1 MSRDIYELTRQVG
14 LVRDTRIDEQQD
26 NANVNFGGS
35 GTVSTGDAESKDR
48 ADLAGSDKLLQ
59 VAEVADYLRVSQSL
73 VYKMIERREIP
84 AIRIG
89 RLLRVDR
96 DALDEALQIRRHRRR
111 RPDREPR
118 RQARYALEP
127 DTQGQPAQDR
137 RLDAL
142 GPARMPGRRGR
153 MRNRHRRANAQEG
166 PLGCRG
172 GRGGFR
178 AIGSTSHNRFDQQ
191 GLPQGGPAFVQDSAW
206 VKRCLIP
213 CRLARP

>member
-1 MSRDIYELTRQVG
+1 MYQFRVNTSLIRDIG
-14 LVRDTRIDEQQD
+14 IDEQRD

-96 DALDEALQIRRHRRR
+96 DALDEALQIRRRSR
-111 RPDREPR
+111 
-118 RQARYALEP
+118 
-127 DTQGQPAQDR
+127 
-137 RLDAL
+137 
-142 GPARMPGRRGR
+142 
-153 MRNRHRRANAQEG
+153 
-166 PLGCRG
+166 
-172 GRGGFR
+172 
-178 AIGSTSHNRFDQQ
+178 
-191 GLPQGGPAFVQDSAW
+191 
-206 VKRCLIP
+206 
-213 CRLARP
+213 

>member
-1 MSRDIYELTRQVG
+1 MKRRWNARAFDRCQETISNVRCSMSRDIYELTRQVG

-96 DALDEALQIRRHRRR
+96 DALDEALQIRRRSR
-111 RPDREPR
+111 
-118 RQARYALEP
+118 
-127 DTQGQPAQDR
+127 
-137 RLDAL
+137 
-142 GPARMPGRRGR
+142 
-153 MRNRHRRANAQEG
+153 
-166 PLGCRG
+166 
-172 GRGGFR
+172 
-178 AIGSTSHNRFDQQ
+178 
-191 GLPQGGPAFVQDSAW
+191 
-206 VKRCLIP
+206 
-213 CRLARP
+213 

>member
-1 MSRDIYELTRQVG
+1 MTRDIYEMTRHVG
-14 LVRDTRIDEQQD
+14 LIRDIGIDEQRD

-48 ADLAGSDKLLQ
+48 ADFAGSDKLLQ
-59 VAEVADYLRVSQSL
+59 VAEVADYLRVSLWL

-118 RQARYALEP
+118 RQACNAFGF
-127 DTQGQPAQDR
+127 DAQGQPAQDG

-142 GPARMPGRRGR
+142 DPARVPGGSRRMRHRHPSADAQERQLGRRGWR
-153 MRNRHRRANAQEG
+153 SRD
-166 PLGCRG
+166 
-172 GRGGFR
+172 R
-178 AIGSTSHNRFDQQ
+178 AI
-191 GLPQGGPAFVQDSAW
+191 ASAIYCNSAH
-206 VKRCLIP
+206 RAASIEAALCH
-213 CRLARP
+213 LA

>member
-14 LVRDTRIDEQQD
+14 LARDTRIDEQQD

-96 DALDEALQIRRHRRR
+96 DALDEALQIRRRSR
-111 RPDREPR
+111 
-118 RQARYALEP
+118 
-127 DTQGQPAQDR
+127 
-137 RLDAL
+137 
-142 GPARMPGRRGR
+142 
-153 MRNRHRRANAQEG
+153 
-166 PLGCRG
+166 
-172 GRGGFR
+172 
-178 AIGSTSHNRFDQQ
+178 
-191 GLPQGGPAFVQDSAW
+191 
-206 VKRCLIP
+206 
-213 CRLARP
+213 